1 MCCSCTCRTLLLL
14 FCLCV
19 GTSRHQWERGRR
31 SQAWDGGGR
40 RGRSSRGQSRYVTT
54 FPCLCYTA
62 PFGLICC
69 YFILKGLFCTCS
81 LCVWM
86 ILNVNL
92 RHITLPHADGF
103 SPGSIRPLSSRD
115 HLNHF
120 NVVYQVIPCNVI
132 YLESCVRIGVLVCHF
147 HTHDDKL
154 PGQSETPQI
163 IVIDSS
169 TPE

>member
-1 MCCSCTCRTLLLL
+1 MGERKKEPGLGWRRKKGSKQQGPVQVCNHFPLPLLYCSLWTDMLLLHPKRAL
-14 FCLCV
+14 LYMLLVCVCV
-19 GTSRHQWERGRR
+19 G
-31 SQAWDGGGR
+31 
-40 RGRSSRGQSRYVTT
+40 
-54 FPCLCYTA
+54 
-62 PFGLICC
+62 
-69 YFILKGLFCTCS
+69 K
-81 LCVWM
+81 

-120 NVVYQVIPCNVI
+120 NVVYQVILFNVI